1 MNWLTKIEHGENEIT
16 EFKQSFNKQTLESIV
31 AFANHKGG
39 KIFVGVSDKKKILG
53 VSLTDESIQNWQNEI
68 KLKTIPSIFPDI
80 EVLTHEGKN
89 IV

>member
-39 KIFVGVSDKKKILG
+39 KILLEFRTKRK
-53 VSLTDESIQNWQNEI
+53 
-68 KLKTIPSIFPDI
+68 F
-80 EVLTHEGKN
+80 
-89 IV
+89 